1 MNIKYNTAIDL
12 VLAFFAW
19 TSQDNN
25 EAYYMNQI
33 PKKIIEWK
41 ENQNNKYPQIFL
53 EQSKLL
59 SSEFLLLIFSL
70 IKVIQLNSI
79 STSKELLNYISSISG
94 KTLAQY
100 VIMGEKFDYT
110 LDQLLNNPSLGKEVI
125 NKSDGTVRQKED
137 ELFVDFLTHPDFYKE
152 QLHYHLNIF
161 YKNSFAPYNKEIETK
176 MIKIIKEENEFANHN
191 MKEFFQTRL
200 RYNHQTNDNNIPKEI
215 YISYYDC
222 LDSIHINSPSIAI
235 YGWKN
240 KEFNSNPSIEEI
252 YSLITDETRRNIIK
266 GLSNND
272 MFSRE
277 IAEKWNLSPS
287 TVSYHMNKLY
297 SLGLINH
304 RPGPRKRLYH
314 VLNKEKLNQLLDY
327 LKRDLIG

>member
-1 MNIKYNTAIDL
+1 MKIKYNNAVET

-19 TSQDNN
+19 TSQENN
-25 EAYYMNQI
+25 ESLYMNQI
-33 PKKIIEWK
+33 PNEIIQWK
-41 ENQNNKYPQIFL
+41 ESQNKKYPKIFL

-70 IKVIQLNSI
+70 IKIIQINSI
-79 STSKELLNYISSISG
+79 STTKELLKYLSSISG
-94 KTLAQY
+94 NEFAEY
-100 VIMGEKFDYT
+100 VIMGEKFEYT
-110 LDQLLNNPSLGKEVI
+110 LEQLLKTPSLGKEAI

-137 ELFVDFLTHPDFYKE
+137 ELFVDFLTHPTFYKNE
-152 QLHYHLNIF
+152 LHYHLNKF
-161 YKNSFAPYNKEIETK
+161 YINSINPYESTIEEK
-176 MIKIIKEENEFANHN
+176 MRKIAEEENKFIKKHKSN
-191 MKEFFQTRL
+191 FYQTRL
-200 RYNHQTNDNNIPKEI
+200 HYNSQITDENTPEEI

-222 LDSIHINSPSIAI
+222 LDSIHIDSPFIVI

-266 GLSNND
+266 GLSKKD

-304 RPGPRKRLYH
+304 IPGPRKRLYH
-314 VLNKEKLNQLLDY
+314 VLNKEKLSQLLDY
-327 LKRDLIG
+327 LKNDLIG